1 MSLKPPGQGGPLAR
15 AGSHRHKQSRW
26 LLQRMFSSSPE
37 NWALPPLS
45 KTTLAGSHR
54 KCKTR
59 CTGSGPEGRRRRGR
73 GPADTPTSRA
83 RLAGSQIP
91 RPLWDIPSPSA
102 TPRSAAGRRYSL
114 EREPLPRA
122 SGQHTWAAP
131 EGASAA
137 FVQKR
142 KSAATRLH
150 LVRAQRELAQGCT
163 SWCPHPTML
172 PQTETHS
179 KTRRLKTAGMR
190 GPRSSGL
197 QGHFHDRLA
206 EASLKSGFQHRCFA
220 LTAY

>member
-15 AGSHRHKQSRW
+15 AGSHRNKQSRW

-59 CTGSGPEGRRRRGR
+59 YTGSGPEGRRRRGR

-91 RPLWDIPSPSA
+91 RPLWDPFSLRHASVSCWEALQPGKGAPS
-102 TPRSAAGRRYSL
+102 
-114 EREPLPRA
+114 RA

-163 SWCPHPTML
+163 SWCPHPPCSHRQRPTAR
-172 PQTETHS
+172 PGDS
-179 KTRRLKTAGMR
+179 RLRECEVLGPAACR
-190 GPRSSGL
+190 GTSTTGW
-197 QGHFHDRLA
+197 QRL
-206 EASLKSGFQHRCFA
+206 R
-220 LTAY
+220 